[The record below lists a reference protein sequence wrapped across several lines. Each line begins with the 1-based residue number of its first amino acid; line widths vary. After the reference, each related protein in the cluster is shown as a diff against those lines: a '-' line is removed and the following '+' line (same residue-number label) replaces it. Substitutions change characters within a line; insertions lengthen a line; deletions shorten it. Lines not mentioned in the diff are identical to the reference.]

1 MREDLEPGNK
11 LSIVRRTDPPGQWV
25 ADIVAV
31 REDSVALRLSDPV
44 AAWDTDAV
52 YLLIAGVSGSRRVA
66 PAAYF
71 AHKNSAVAF
80 KLRGPWK
87 PLDLR
92 KDKRFQADMQV
103 EVRSVL
109 GTSRQ
114 MGRLVDIS
122 MGGLAIAVDSRPGG
136 NQVEARLYSGG
147 YSAQVVCD
155 IVRTTQS
162 GATTIL
168 HLRFNDLTAPQAA
181 FIRQLIAFLMTEQVQ
196 QAS

>member
-1 MREDLEPGNK
+1 MREDLEPGK
-11 LSIVRRTDPPGQWV
+11 QISIVRRTDPPGQWV

-31 REDSVALRLSDPV
+31 RDDSVALRMPEAV
-44 AAWDTDAV
+44 ASWDADAV

-66 PAAYF
+66 PASYF

-92 KDKRFQADMQV
+92 KDRRFQADMQV

-109 GTSRQ
+109 GSSRQ
-114 MGRLVDIS
+114 AGRLVDIS
-122 MGGLAIAVDSRPGG
+122 MGGLAIAVDTRPGG
-136 NQVEARLYSGG
+136 NQVEARLYSSG
-147 YSAQVVCD
+147 YSAQVICD

-162 GATTIL
+162 GPSTIL
-168 HLRFNDLTAPQAA
+168 HLRYHELTAPQAA
-181 FIRQLIAFLMTEQVQ
+181 FIRQLIASLVADKVD

>member
-1 MREDLEPGNK
+1 MRDDLEPGK
-11 LSIVRRTDPPGQWV
+11 QLSIVRRTDPPGQWV

-31 REDSVALRLSDPV
+31 RDDSVALRLPEVVATWDP
-44 AAWDTDAV
+44 DAV

-109 GTSRQ
+109 GSSRQ
-114 MGRLVDIS
+114 AGRLVDIS
-122 MGGLAIAVDSRPGG
+122 MGGLAIAVDTRPGG
-136 NQVEARLYSGG
+136 NQVEARLWSGG

-155 IVRTTQS
+155 IVRTTPS
-162 GATTIL
+162 GPATIL
-168 HLRFNDLTAPQAA
+168 HLRFNELTAPQAA
-181 FIRQLIAFLMTEQVQ
+181 FIRQLISGLVSDQVQ